1 MSTKSYLTL
10 YICQKTSVDLVIAA
24 TAVVFGKKRRFT
36 TKWYIKALLIAYW
49 FSNLIN
55 EFRMCKVGQNNL
67 PISTLNYRTTK
78 GGIISLMEE
87 HRD

>member
-1 MSTKSYLTL
+1 VYQHVTKSYLTL

-24 TAVVFGKKRRFT
+24 TAVIFGKKRRFT

-67 PISTLNYRTTK
+67 PNETK
-78 GGIISLMEE
+78 TVSSPKFQHTEL
-87 HRD
+87 